1 MPPTPD
7 QTLSRLL
14 TPLRLLFWLGLAG
27 LTALALVPA
36 PYIPPL
42 EILSLW
48 DKAQHALGYGTL
60 TLSALLA
67 YPSANK
73 LRLAALLLA
82 HGVLIEVLQHL
93 LGHRVGEWQDAA
105 ADALGVALA
114 LGVAALVGR
123 VRAPKVGAQ

>member
-1 MPPTPD
+1 MS
-7 QTLSRLL
+7 LLL

-27 LTALALVPA
+27 LTALARVPA

-42 EILSLW
+42 EIFSLW

-67 YPSANK
+67 YPSAHK
-73 LRLAALLLA
+73 LRLAALVLA
-82 HGVLIEVLQHL
+82 HGVLIEALQHL

-105 ADALGVALA
+105 ADALGVLLA
-114 LGVAALVGR
+114 LGVARLVGPL
-123 VRAPKVGAQ
+123 RAPQGGSE